1 MLDTLRHVLSGT
13 SKSQVLPHLG
23 WSDLEGVVSIVVY
36 VCIEIVADC
45 FLLDA
50 ARAASFEES
59 WS

>member
-1 MLDTLRHVLSGT
+1 ML
-13 SKSQVLPHLG
+13 PYLG
-23 WSDLEGVVSIVVY
+23 WVDLEGVMSLVFY
-36 VCIEIVADC
+36 VCIKGVADC

>member
-1 MLDTLRHVLSGT
+1 MSLL
-13 SKSQVLPHLG
+13 
-23 WSDLEGVVSIVVY
+23 VY
-36 VCIEIVADC
+36 VCIVTVADC